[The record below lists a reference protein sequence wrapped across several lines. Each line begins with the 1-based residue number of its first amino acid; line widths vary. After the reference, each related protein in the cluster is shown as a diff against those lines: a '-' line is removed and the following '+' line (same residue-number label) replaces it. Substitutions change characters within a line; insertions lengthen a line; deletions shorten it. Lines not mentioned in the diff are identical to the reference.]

1 MELGV
6 SDGDFN
12 YNISLDFGIVC
23 GHSMAQM
30 VLHLE
35 IELLGRL
42 SRWKADEQ

>member
-42 SRWKADEQ
+42 SRWK